1 MLLVL
6 NDDQGVFIKF
16 NFYLKLTV
24 FVIMFNSNSYCLQF
38 VKQLIYFYFKIC
50 MIVLVLQQ
58 SVQLKLSA
66 GLQYA

>member
-1 MLLVL
+1 MLLIL
-6 NDDQGVFIKF
+6 NDNQGVFIKF